1 MPQEKNKQAAETA
14 ATNEEL
20 QQMQQQLNLVKQ
32 EYSEMHSLQESLSR
46 LSEIKKDDELLISIG
61 RGIFVKA
68 GVQNTDDVLVDVG
81 SSVVVKKKI
90 NDAKK
95 MIEQEASQLKLY
107 AEELEKQFNMLI
119 LRMKH

>member
-14 ATNEEL
+14 ITNEEL
-20 QQMQQQLNLVKQ
+20 QQMQQQLNLVRQ

-61 RGIFVKA
+61 RGIFVNA
-68 GVQNTDDVLVDVG
+68 SVQNTDDVLVDVG

-90 NDAKK
+90 NAARK
-95 MIEQEASQLKLY
+95 MIEQETSQLKLY

>member
-1 MPQEKNKQAAETA
+1 MPQEKNKRAAETA
-14 ATNEEL
+14 ITNEEL
-20 QQMQQQLNLVKQ
+20 QQMQQQLNLVRQ

-61 RGIFVKA
+61 RGIFVNA
-68 GVQNTDDVLVDVG
+68 SVQNTDDVLVDVG

-90 NDAKK
+90 NAARK
-95 MIEQEASQLKLY
+95 MIEQETSQLKLY